1 VELTFA
7 KIFDTCRSFDINDNT
22 NYRGD
27 LYRMRKEVLLPIME
41 VYYGSWNVV
50 DWMQLFYA
58 LTAYVAKVL
67 RWTLISKSTL
77 YFCASNEKWSLWFQH
92 VFCVRKCR
100 VRRSMVM
107 YGRNDVWFYVLIIF
121 DKSATMNGNIG
132 ILATFPIVAYLMK
145 SSISRCISHS
155 KMPNLE
161 RRYGLCKRCQSNR
174 YWVRLPHKCHDSPI
188 VDEWPQQWSNTE
200 GRCLKR
206 MRRCVL
212 SKKTTS
218 NKHLRIF
225 KLD

>member
-1 VELTFA
+1 M
-7 KIFDTCRSFDINDNT
+7 D
-22 NYRGD
+22 
-27 LYRMRKEVLLPIME
+27 
-41 VYYGSWNVV
+41 VYDESWNVV

-58 LTAYVAKVL
+58 LTAYVVKVL

-77 YFCASNEKWSLWFQH
+77 YFYASNGEWSLWFRR

-100 VRRSMVM
+100 VKRSMVM
-107 YGRNDVWFYVLIIF
+107 YDRNDVWFYALIIIL

-132 ILATFPIVAYLMK
+132 ILATFPIVTYLME

-161 RRYGLCKRCQSNR
+161 TWYALCKRCQSNR
-174 YWVRLPHKCHDSPI
+174 YWVRLPHKCRDSPI
-188 VDEWPQQWSNTE
+188 VDEWLQQRSNTE
-200 GRCLKR
+200 GRCFKR

-218 NKHLRIF
+218 NVHTNI
-225 KLD
+225 

>member
-1 VELTFA
+1 VKCGGLDA
-7 KIFDTCRSFDINDNT
+7 IVLRSNCICGKSATMNIDI
-22 NYRGD
+22 
-27 LYRMRKEVLLPIME
+27 E
-41 VYYGSWNVV
+41 VYAI
-50 DWMQLFYA
+50 F
-58 LTAYVAKVL
+58 L
-67 RWTLISKSTL
+67 RI
-77 YFCASNEKWSLWFQH
+77 KWRSLWFWH

-107 YGRNDVWFYVLIIF
+107 YDRNDVWYYALIITI

-132 ILATFPIVAYLMK
+132 ILATFPIVTYLME

-161 RRYGLCKRCQSNR
+161 IWYVLCKRCQSNR
-174 YWVRLPHKCHDSPI
+174 YWVRLQHKCRDSPN
-188 VDEWPQQWSNTE
+188 VDEWPQQRSDTE

-218 NKHLRIF
+218 NIHTNI
-225 KLD
+225 